1 MNYQFVGKDKVI
13 RIFFYNWSHQQEARK
28 VMLDFIKSKMKQTF
42 KFEIKSTPE
51 FLQLNTSSV
60 LDELKF

>member
-1 MNYQFVGKDKVI
+1 
-13 RIFFYNWSHQQEARK
+13 
-28 VMLDFIKSKMKQTF
+28 MLDFIKSKMKQTF